1 MGTAVVAVDA
11 ASVTG
16 HTGVL
21 ASVGQAVLD
30 ARMGREA
37 FAGGDDGGDDG
48 GVGGGGSGIVS
59 RATAVTVASGDT

>member
-1 MGTAVVAVDA
+1 MGVGTEVVAIDA

-21 ASVGQAVLD
+21 ASVGLEVLN

-37 FAGGDDGGDDG
+37 FAGGDDG

-59 RATAVTVASGDT
+59 RATAVIVANGDT